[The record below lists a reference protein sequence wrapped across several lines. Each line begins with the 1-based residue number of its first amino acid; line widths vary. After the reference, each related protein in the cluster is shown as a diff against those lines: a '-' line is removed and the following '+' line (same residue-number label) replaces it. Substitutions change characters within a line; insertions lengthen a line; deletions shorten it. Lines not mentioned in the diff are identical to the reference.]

1 MGSHQDAEEIR
12 GLELE
17 NARLRAAI
25 SRVLLLAEGGEGD
38 WGQAIDIMIAALRGG
53 REIRDM

>member
-1 MGSHQDAEEIR
+1 MTKHSSARGEQD
-12 GLELE
+12 LEAE

-25 SRVLLLAEGGEGD
+25 SRVLRLAEGDEGD
-38 WGQAIDIMIAALRGG
+38 WGQAIDIMIEALRGE

>member
-1 MGSHQDAEEIR
+1 MSSHQDAGEIR
-12 GLELE
+12 SLELE

-25 SRVLLLAEGGEGD
+25 SKVLLLAEGGEGD
-38 WGQAIDIMIAALRGG
+38 WGNAIDIMIEALRGE